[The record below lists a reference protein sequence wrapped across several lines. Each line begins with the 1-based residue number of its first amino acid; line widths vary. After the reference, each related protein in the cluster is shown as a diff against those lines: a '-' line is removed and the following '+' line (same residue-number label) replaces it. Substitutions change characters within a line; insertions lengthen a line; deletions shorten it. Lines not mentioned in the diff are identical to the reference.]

1 MPTAGHQCTAS
12 PFDAGSG
19 AALMMSQKK
28 DRSVTERFVAA
39 CLWAAQPDEASPV
52 TERLLM

>member
-1 MPTAGHQCTAS
+1 MPTARHQCTAS
-12 PFDAGSG
+12 PFDAHCGT
-19 AALMMSQKK
+19 ALMMRQKK

-39 CLWAAQPDEASPV
+39 CLWAAQPDEVSPV

>member
-1 MPTAGHQCTAS
+1 MQTAGRQYVAS
-12 PFDAGSG
+12 LFGTGCG
-19 AALMMSQKK
+19 AALMMRQKK

-52 TERLLM
+52 TERMLM